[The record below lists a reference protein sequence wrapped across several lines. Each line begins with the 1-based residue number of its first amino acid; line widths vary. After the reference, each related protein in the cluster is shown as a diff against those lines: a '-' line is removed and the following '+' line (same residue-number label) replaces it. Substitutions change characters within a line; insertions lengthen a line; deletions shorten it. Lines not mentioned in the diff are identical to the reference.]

1 MFGINKEQQDESI
14 SSMKIELVEPVAR
27 KYRNEER
34 VLSCQK
40 NGRLVFG
47 EVGLKRLNVVLDDYV
62 LMGNVGNKWYIA
74 KRPAGTFRGYQ
85 IINQKGKN
93 SLTVYIQSQSLLKV
107 EVGEYGLGEAVDQ
120 DGVAFHELIRR
131 G

>member
-14 SSMKIELVEPVAR
+14 SAMKIELVEPVAR

-34 VLSCQK
+34 ELSCQK

-47 EVGLKRLNVVLDDYV
+47 DMGLERLNLELGSYV
-62 LMGNVGNKWYIA
+62 LVGNVGPRWYIA
-74 KRPAGTFRGYQ
+74 KRPAGTFKGYQ

-93 SLTVYIQSQSLLKV
+93 SLTVYIQSQSLLGV
-107 EVGEYGLGEAVDQ
+107 EEGEYGLGEAIDQ